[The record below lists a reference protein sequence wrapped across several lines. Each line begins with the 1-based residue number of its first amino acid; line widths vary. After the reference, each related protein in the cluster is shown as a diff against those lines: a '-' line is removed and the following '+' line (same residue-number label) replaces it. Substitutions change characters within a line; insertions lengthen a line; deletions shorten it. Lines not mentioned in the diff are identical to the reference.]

1 MGFKRSRVQIPAAR
15 LLTVGL
21 SECRSLL
28 AVRHGRNQKNMLSA
42 GIVGLPNVGKST
54 LFNAVT
60 RTHKAPAE
68 NYPFCTID
76 PNVGI
81 VTVPDPR
88 LEEIAQISHSK
99 KIVPTAIE
107 FVDIAGLVK
116 GASAGEGL
124 GNQFL
129 HHIREVDAIVQVV
142 RCFEDSNV
150 HHVSA
155 TIDPIRDIEIINTE
169 LVLADLA
176 SLQKKHDRLQKEV
189 RAGDKT
195 AKNENAIVE
204 KLLPH
209 LDAGKPVISAS
220 LTPEEKLAARNLFL
234 LTSKP
239 TIFACNVAESDLA
252 PVAAGASRGD
262 NATERSDAGVSAPGY
277 SVTSRV
283 KAIEDYARHHFATEA
298 IVISAQLESE
308 LVDLSEQ
315 EALDYLRGVGVEDTG
330 VHALIRSVY
339 HLLGLRTFLTT
350 GEKESRAW
358 TIHAGDKAATAA
370 GTIHSD
376 FERGFIAAE
385 TISYDDLVAAGSL
398 AKAREAGKI
407 RLEGKEYVVRDGDV
421 IFFRFNV

>member
-1 MGFKRSRVQIPAAR
+1 
-15 LLTVGL
+15 
-21 SECRSLL
+21 
-28 AVRHGRNQKNMLSA
+28 MLSA

-76 PNVGI
+76 PNVGV

-88 LEEIAQISHSK
+88 LAKIAQISHSK

-142 RCFEDSNV
+142 RCFEDSNI

-155 TIDPIRDIEIINTE
+155 TLDPVRDIEVINTE

-176 SLQKKHDRLQKEV
+176 SLQKRHGRLQKEV

-195 AKNENAIVE
+195 ARNDAAIIE

-209 LDAGKPVISAS
+209 LDAGKPAITAS
-220 LTPEEKLAARNLFL
+220 LAPEEKVAARNFFL

-252 PVAAGASRGD
+252 PVAAGADPGP
-262 NATERSDAGVSAPGY
+262 SAAKH
-277 SVTSRV
+277 VAAV
-283 KAIEDYARHHFATEA
+283 QQYARHHFATEA

-315 EALDYLRGVGVEDTG
+315 EALDYLRGLGVEDTG
-330 VHALIRSVY
+330 VHALIRAVY

-350 GEKESRAW
+350 GEKETHAW

-385 TISYDDLVAAGSL
+385 TISYDDLIAAGSL
-398 AKAREAGKI
+398 AKAREAGKV
-407 RLEGKEYVVRDGDV
+407 RLEGKDYVVRDGDV
-421 IFFRFNV
+421 ILFRFNV